1 MPHYFNEDNDTLKS
15 NPNEIAFSVHGTNM
29 KFKTD
34 VGVFSKSNLDRGTKV
49 LLDYLTIE
57 DTDKNVLDLGCGYG
71 VVGIYLAKK
80 FGLFVDMIDINK
92 RAIDLSKTNSD
103 LNNVKTHVFESD
115 GFKNVTDK
123 YDLIVTNPPIR
134 VGKKIYYQFFEDSVN
149 FLKEEGRLLLVINK
163 KHGALSAI
171 KFLKTIYL
179 AVEIVGKDKGFNV
192 ISCRNVLTNW
202 HVYDIIL
209 NCQKMRFFAF
219 L

>member
-1 MPHYFNEDNDTLKS
+1 M
-15 NPNEIAFSVHGTNM
+15 
-29 KFKTD
+29 
-34 VGVFSKSNLDRGTKV
+34 
-49 LLDYLTIE
+49 DYLTIE

-80 FGLFVDMIDINK
+80 FGLTVDMIDINK

-192 ISCRNVLTNW
+192 ISCRNVLTN
-202 HVYDIIL
+202 
-209 NCQKMRFFAF
+209 
-219 L
+219 